1 MPSNYVF
8 IDRDKVVMMLI
19 KYRCKLADCKSKD
32 NQKREFLNPDSLS
45 KRKKA
50 KRNEL
55 YDMFPSRK
63 HWCNIGEK
71 NRNALDTSVRNE
83 RRLKLTYLKAK
94 KNNSQED
101 WYLLLCKKA
110 DAVVKVAISNEGMI
124 PAPRVSVIEKKCKPQ
139 QKKIIYRPVC
149 SFPLTLKIIFSLL
162 NKYLTRLFDNYFYDC
177 SYAFRMPSKDK
188 HLLQHLNAVEAVRD
202 YRCRHLNKSLY
213 VAECDMQKFYDTI
226 SHRVIKTRF
235 ALMLQ
240 WAKRQG
246 KINNKDIER
255 IGYWFWAYIDCFNFI
270 ENVFGYNRKPPT
282 DPFWGKEKCP
292 DHFTRVIEW
301 VDKKYLNYKLARKR
315 KGYVGVPQGGALSG
329 LIANIVMHFVDNC
342 VLREIQKRD
351 ILYCRFC
358 DDMILIGEN
367 KDEVKT
373 IFDCYYKTIRK
384 SHLIPH
390 LNKDIKIN
398 KMKEFWEGKTRGP
411 YEWGEKGHDVYP
423 WITFVGFDFNWKG
436 NLRIRRPSFQ
446 KHIAKQTKIANE
458 LLLPYERGGIKP
470 RYCAATI
477 LNSLKSRLIATSV
490 GHVSLRNFRDN
501 PNIRSWM
508 SAFSILDK
516 NHWSSQQLRELD
528 KHRMVVIARTKKRLS
543 KIECSSLSKLAS
555 YDNDPDSFFIYM
567 GCPYSYYGQC
577 FNYKK

>member
-1 MPSNYVF
+1 MPSNIAF
-8 IDRDKVVMMLI
+8 INRDKVVMKFI
-19 KYRCKLADCKSKD
+19 KYRCRLADFQSKA
-32 NQKREFLNPDSLS
+32 NQKTEFLSKYSIL
-45 KRKKA
+45 KRK
-50 KRNEL
+50 RIRNNEL

-63 HWCNIGEK
+63 HWCNIGES
-71 NRNALDTSVRNE
+71 NRNLLDTAARNE

-94 KNNSQED
+94 KNNCQD
-101 WYLLLCKKA
+101 TWYLLLCKKA
-110 DAVVKVAISNEGMI
+110 DEVVKVAIGNKGMI
-124 PAPRVSVIEKKCKPQ
+124 PAPRVSAIEKKRKTK
-139 QKKIIYRPVC
+139 QKQIVYRPVC

-162 NKYLTRLFDNYFYDC
+162 NKYLTRLFDEYFYDC

-188 HLLQHLNAVEAVRD
+188 YLLQHLNAVKVVKD
-202 YRCRHLNKSLY
+202 YRCQHMNQSLY

-235 ALMLQ
+235 ALMLH
-240 WAKRQG
+240 WAKKCG
-246 KINNKDIER
+246 KIGNEEIKLIR
-255 IGYWFWAYIDCFNFI
+255 YWFWAYIDCFNFI
-270 ENVFGYNRKPPT
+270 DNVLVLNRKPVT

-292 DHFTRVIEW
+292 NGYSRVIEW
-301 VDKKYLNYKLARKR
+301 LKKDEINYKLARTR

-329 LIANIVMHFVDNC
+329 LIANIVMHFVDHA
-342 VLREIQKRD
+342 VLEDIKDSD

-367 KDEVKT
+367 KEKVKST
-373 IFDCYYKTIRK
+373 FDCYNQAICK

-390 LNKDIKIN
+390 PNKAIEIKR
-398 KMKEFWEGKTRGP
+398 MKDFWEGKTRGP
-411 YEWGEKGHDVYP
+411 YEWGEKGTDVFP

-436 NLRIRRPSFQ
+436 NLRIRRASFQ
-446 KHIAKQTKIANE
+446 KHISKQTKIANE
-458 LLLPYERGGIKP
+458 LLLPYERGGKKP

-490 GHVSLRNFRDN
+490 GHVSLRNFRGN

-516 NHWSSQQLRELD
+516 NKWSSQQLRELD
-528 KHRMVVIARTKKRLS
+528 RHRMIVISRTKKRLS
-543 KIECSSLSKLAS
+543 KIECSERTKLAS
-555 YDNDPDSFFIYM
+555 YDGSRDSFFTYM

-577 FNYKK
+577 FNY